1 MKYII
6 ATHGYLADGYV
17 SSIQVLTKKNN
28 IYAVN
33 AYVDDRDAALQLK
46 TIIESFE
53 NQEEI
58 IIFTDLMC
66 GSMTQHYRN
75 QFTADSGVRTNDKH
89 H

>member
-33 AYVDDRDAALQLK
+33 AYVDDGCCAAIK
-46 TIIESFE
+46 
-53 NQEEI
+53 NN
-58 IIFTDLMC
+58 
-66 GSMTQHYRN
+66 H
-75 QFTADSGVRTNDKH
+75 
-89 H
+89 

>member
-66 GSMTQHYRN
+66 GSMTQAVAPYLDRYN
-75 QFTADSGVRTNDKH
+75 VLDQSE
-89 H
+89 

>member
-33 AYVDDRDAALQLK
+33 AYVDDRDAALRLK

-53 NQEEI
+53 SGGNYH
-58 IIFTDLMC
+58 FHRSHVWKHDAG
-66 GSMTQHYRN
+66 GSSL
-75 QFTADSGVRTNDKH
+75 SGQI
-89 H
+89 

>member
-33 AYVDDRDAALQLK
+33 AM
-46 TIIESFE
+46 
-53 NQEEI
+53 
-58 IIFTDLMC
+58 LMTGMLRC
-66 GSMTQHYRN
+66 N
-75 QFTADSGVRTNDKH
+75 
-89 H
+89 